1 MQVNNHILLDKSG
14 DPVKYVASP
23 NVSAGTIS
31 PTYIVIHYTAASTFS
46 SGVDWHS
53 RKESKVSA
61 HIHLGRAA
69 ELVQMVPFNK
79 KAWHAGKSSWKG
91 LSGLN
96 SYSIG
101 IELQNTGT
109 QEYTETQIKDLIE
122 ICKALVAAYPIKE
135 IIGHSDISPGRKV
148 DPGKQ
153 FPMARVRREVFGEG
167 ASTPTLHTTANLHL
181 RRGPSTTYDSI
192 EVLKQGTE
200 VDVLTDNGSWSEV
213 FVCSLKLKGWVSNKY
228 IR

>member
-79 KAWHAGKSSWKG
+79 KAWHAGASSWKG
-91 LSGLN
+91 LRGLN

-109 QEYTETQIKDLIE
+109 QEYTEQQIQELIE
-122 ICKALVAAYPIKE
+122 ICKALVKAYPIKE
-135 IIGHSDISPGRKV
+135 IVGHSDISPGRKA

-153 FPMARVRREVFGEG
+153 FPMDRVRSAVFGEAG
-167 ASTPTLHTTANLHL
+167 SSTLHTTANLHL

-192 EVLKQGTE
+192 EVLEKGTE
-200 VDVLTDNGSWSEV
+200 VDVLNDNGSWSEV